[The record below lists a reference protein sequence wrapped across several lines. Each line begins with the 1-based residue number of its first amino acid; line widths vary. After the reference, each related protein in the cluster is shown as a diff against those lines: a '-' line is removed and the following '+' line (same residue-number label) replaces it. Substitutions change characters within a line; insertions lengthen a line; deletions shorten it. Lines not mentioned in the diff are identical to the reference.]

1 MDPEDA
7 GGGDP
12 LRGPGLNG
20 RVFVPGR
27 EASLK
32 IMENKRI
39 IILGILLFF
48 IICII
53 LMTLWMAGML
63 F

>member
-1 MDPEDA
+1 MNRRDFIP
-7 GGGDP
+7 GG
-12 LRGPGLNG
+12 
-20 RVFVPGR
+20 

-53 LMTLWMAGML
+53 LMTLWMAGYL